1 MREIDMIIIQHL
13 INLICLTVI
22 LVSPLPL
29 CLSIAFIDL
38 SEKYNSFQKHPK
50 KQLLFSQLI
59 LILATGWCTI
69 STVLCL
75 FLGTIGWLN
84 LKYVIYFDIVL
95 FISGILILRYLKV
108 NQFLLSYFQRIVTL
122 FYSITK
128 TEWLILSSI
137 SFVGLVLIERAVTRP
152 LIDYDSLWYHLP
164 NMVSWYQ
171 SSSLKMIDPINE
183 IVFDQTLRYPYNWE
197 LLSTLLVIPFKE
209 DFLVTLT
216 KVFSW
221 FILGVSI
228 YRVSIQFGAT
238 RLYSLGASSLILTMP
253 FMLFNVNTMQID
265 IPLSAFFM
273 ASLSFAIDY
282 IDNRKIS
289 DIWML
294 VLCLGML
301 LGIKASSI
309 MYAGLITTVIVV
321 KWVFNIALCRRS
333 GNLIFNLENTKKYFQ
348 DKLIMF
354 GTITFFL
361 FAGFLGGF
369 WDIRNFIEVGNPL
382 GYLQINLGN
391 FQLFPGV
398 LTTKDLKLTSLAN
411 LFEINNLS
419 HWRIIGIQALVRLQ
433 IPFLA
438 ITLQFLAGLYVV
450 MTRKIKLQ
458 YLSSMISI
466 TALLTVTGWLYWNT
480 PGSGAATWGKE
491 QEITAFVGHE
501 FRFGFSF
508 LSILGIA
515 AAISATLT
523 RTREKIILIIISLS
537 TLMGLV
543 SYTTF
548 EIVKAATFIKNVWA
562 SNLIKLLVQDPNHF
576 LDIIDDIG
584 IHHIFNIVVYIVLYI
599 GLIFLIYSHPKTQF
613 FNRFNP
619 TLSQKT
625 TKVLISIICLLILT
639 TTTFVLKE
647 RRDMLRKEFY
657 SEIYSFIESNIS
669 QEEKIGYFLSQQSY
683 LFYGKNWDRQVV
695 YVEPSSSDTSA
706 QWVNELQNRE
716 ISLLAVGPVKNQYQS
731 SRELD
736 WLEAPN
742 GSFVRVVGE
751 DFKRESVIYRLN

>member
-1 MREIDMIIIQHL
+1 MIIIQHL

-38 SEKYNSFQKHPK
+38 SENYKSFQKNTK
-50 KQLLFSQLI
+50 KQLFFSQLI
-59 LILATGWCTI
+59 LIFATGWCVI

-75 FLGTIGWLN
+75 FLGILGWLN
-84 LKYVIYFDIVL
+84 LTYVIYFDILL
-95 FISGILILRYLKV
+95 FISGIFILKYLKI
-108 NQFLLSYFQRIVTL
+108 NKIWSLYFQRIINL
-122 FYSITK
+122 FSSITK

-137 SFVGLVLIERAVTRP
+137 SFVGLVLIERSVTRP

-171 SSSLKMIDPINE
+171 SSSLKMVDPINE
-183 IVFDQTLRYPYNWE
+183 IVFDQTIRYPYNFE
-197 LLSTLLVIPFKE
+197 LLSTLLVIPFRE
-209 DFLVTLT
+209 DFLVTFT

-228 YRVSIQFGAT
+228 YRVSLQFGASK
-238 RLYSLGASSLILTMP
+238 LYSLGASSLILTMP

-282 IDNRKIS
+282 LNNRKVS
-289 DIWML
+289 ELWML
-294 VLCLGML
+294 ALCLGML

-321 KWVFNIALCRRS
+321 KLVFNIALRHRS
-333 GNLIFNLENTKKYFQ
+333 CNSILNQNNVNLQKYFQ
-348 DKLIMF
+348 DKLIIFM
-354 GTITFFL
+354 TITFCL
-361 FAGFLGGF
+361 FACLVSGF
-369 WDIRNFIEVGNPL
+369 WYIRNLIELGNPL
-382 GYLQINLGN
+382 GYVQINLAN
-391 FQLFPGV
+391 FSLFPGL

-411 LFEINNLS
+411 LFEITNLS

-450 MTRKIKLQ
+450 MTRKIKPQ
-458 YLSSMISI
+458 YLSSMLGI
-466 TALLTVTGWLYWNT
+466 TALLIATGWLYWNT

-515 AAISATLT
+515 AAVSATLT
-523 RTREKIILIIISLS
+523 TTRERIILIIISLS

-543 SYTTF
+543 TYTTF
-548 EIVKAATFIKNVWA
+548 DIVKAATFIKNVWA

-576 LDIIDDIG
+576 LDTIHDIG
-584 IHHIFNIVVYIVLYI
+584 INNIFNIGFYIVLYI
-599 GLIFLIYSHPKTQF
+599 GLIFLIYSKSKAQL
-613 FNRFNP
+613 FNRLNP
-619 TLSQKT
+619 ISQQRI
-625 TKVLISIICLLILT
+625 TKVSISIICLLILT
-639 TTTFVLKE
+639 TTSFVGKA

-657 SEIYSFIESNIS
+657 GEIYSFIENNIS
-669 QEEKIGYFLSQQSY
+669 KEEKIGYFLSQQSY
-683 LFYGKNWDRQVV
+683 LFYGKNWDRQIV
-695 YVEPSSSDTSA
+695 YIAPNSADTSA
-706 QWVNELQNRE
+706 QWVNELQNKE

-731 SRELD
+731 SRELN

-742 GSFVRVVGE
+742 GSFIRVVGE
-751 DFKRESVIYRLN
+751 DFNRESVLYHLN